1 MRIAVTIPDPLLA
14 RVDSTAAQKGVSRAE
29 IIRRACDTYLTQGD
43 ITHNPTS
50 ISQATSPDDITA
62 DIEEDRYL
70 ANRAAEMV
78 HLQDEVKR
86 LAREVEDLTP
96 HRQEAATL
104 AARLEERERV
114 ITALEERVKSQGE
127 MVREMQHQAAGH
139 IGTVQRLT
147 ALLEAGRPAPGESDD
162 REGSDAPPR
171 SPWWRF
177 WAR

>member
-1 MRIAVTIPDPLLA
+1 MISPMRIAVTIPDPLLA
-14 RVDSTAAQKGVSRAE
+14 RVDSTAAQRGVSRAE
-29 IIRRACDTYLTQGD
+29 VIRRACDAYLTQGD
-43 ITHNPTS
+43 ITHDHPP

-78 HLQDEVKR
+78 HLRDEVKR
-86 LAREVEDLTP
+86 LTREVEELTS

-104 AARLEERERV
+104 AARLDERERV
-114 ITALEERVKSQGE
+114 ISALEDRVKSQEE

-147 ALLEAGRPAPGESDD
+147 ALLETGRADPCESD
-162 REGSDAPPR
+162 EKN
-171 SPWWRF
+171 
-177 WAR
+177 

>member
-14 RVDSTAAQKGVSRAE
+14 QVDSTAAQRGVSRAE
-29 IIRRACDTYLTQGD
+29 VIRRACDAYLTQSD
-43 ITHNPTS
+43 ITPDPPPAS
-50 ISQATSPDDITA
+50 PMTSPDDITA

-78 HLQDEVKR
+78 HLRDEVKR
-86 LAREVEDLTP
+86 LTREVEELTP

-104 AARLEERERV
+104 AARLDERERV
-114 ITALEERVKSQGE
+114 ISALEDRVKSQEG
-127 MVREMQHQAAGH
+127 MVQEMQHQAAGH
-139 IGTVQRLT
+139 IGTMQRLT
-147 ALLEAGRPAPGESDD
+147 ALLEAGRPTPGESDD
-162 REGSDAPPR
+162 REGDNAPPH